1 MRKQANWVFLNMRS
15 RMHDSLALI
24 ASWWWMCASYG
35 VWCVLALVNEYWILM
50 PDIVIAWS
58 WSAWTMSYY
67 VAQQYESIRNIR
79 INLLSTKKFI
89 NPRRVHKIIDIDYLI
104 DDIFKKQ
111 DPLDVHA
118 IYQSSI
124 TYAISMTDVET
135 GIVEYLSN
143 KDSIDIFEIM
153 RATKAMPFFYWKK
166 VCLKKRWYFD
176 SPNSSAIWWKIE
188 YARQLWAK
196 KIIVI
201 DSGIKTPWRAKKIFL
216 WWKSKQFKENYMAES
231 YHINHIPVSSESTI
245 ITLRPNKPLSLWV
258 LQNDKQRI
266 LAAIQQWYEETVNN
280 HALQDFCKRLLIEW

>member
-1 MRKQANWVFLNMRS
+1 
-15 RMHDSLALI
+15 
-24 ASWWWMCASYG
+24 
-35 VWCVLALVNEYWILM
+35 
-50 PDIVIAWS
+50 
-58 WSAWTMSYY
+58 MSYY

-153 RATKAMPFFYWKK
+153 RATKAMPFFY
-166 VCLKKRWYFD
+166 
-176 SPNSSAIWWKIE
+176 
-188 YARQLWAK
+188 
-196 KIIVI
+196 
-201 DSGIKTPWRAKKIFL
+201 
-216 WWKSKQFKENYMAES
+216 
-231 YHINHIPVSSESTI
+231 
-245 ITLRPNKPLSLWV
+245 
-258 LQNDKQRI
+258 
-266 LAAIQQWYEETVNN
+266 
-280 HALQDFCKRLLIEW
+280 